1 MIKIS
6 TNVSGLKELQKEL
19 NRVQTML
26 SIKNNPKY
34 LKFLQNK
41 VIETLNSVISERL
54 TFSGETVEKYKTNN
68 FIEEIEN
75 GFILYNNTTV
85 ETQSEGYGGIF
96 SIALAFEYGTG
107 IVGMENPK
115 ENAWQYNVK
124 NHETGWTYF
133 KNDRF
138 WHTKGYEGFEIYRY
152 TKEKVNQNIT
162 NWIEEF
168 LRKVV

>member
-1 MIKIS
+1 MLKIS

-138 WHTKGYEGFEIYRY
+138 WYTKGYEGFEIYRY